1 MKRVLLVV
9 AVLFMVGCSDE
20 KKQSTQVA
28 QKETVVKEEAQR
40 VQAPVVAAKE
50 SVAQEVK
57 VPQTTQETPKT
68 TEVVQEAPKAEAV
81 VAQVAEVSIDAAAL
95 YQVCSG
101 CHGLDASKAALG
113 KSQIIKGWSAK
124 KISDALHG
132 YKNGTYGGAMKG
144 LMGSQVS
151 KLNDAQIEALAEHIS
166 KL

>member
-1 MKRVLLVV
+1 MKRVLL
-9 AVLFMVGCSDE
+9 AASVLFMVGCSDE
-20 KKQSTQVA
+20 KKQSEQVA
-28 QKETVVKEEAQR
+28 QKEAVVKEEAQK

-50 SVAQEVK
+50 SAQEVK
-57 VPQTTQETPKT
+57 TSQTTQETPKT
-68 TEVVQEAPKAEAV
+68 AEVVQEAPKAEAA
-81 VAQVAEVSIDAAAL
+81 VAQVAEASIDAAAL

-101 CHGLDASKAALG
+101 CHGLDGSKSALG
-113 KSQIIKGWSAK
+113 KSQVIKGWSVK

-144 LMGSQVS
+144 LMGAQVS